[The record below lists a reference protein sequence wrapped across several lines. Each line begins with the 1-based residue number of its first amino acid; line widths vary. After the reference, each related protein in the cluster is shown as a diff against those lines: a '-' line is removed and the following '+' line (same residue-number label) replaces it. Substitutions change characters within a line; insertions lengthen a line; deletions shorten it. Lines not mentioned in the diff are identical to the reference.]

1 MPDGTMLVVSMWDRK
16 LMKVADD
23 GSISEHAD
31 MSNGTASF
39 CNDMVVD
46 KQGRAYVGSA
56 GFNIFMGEQP
66 ERGAI
71 SRVDPDGTH
80 SIVAT
85 GIDFP
90 NGLAVTEDGR
100 TLVVAETLGSRLTT
114 FDINSDGSLQN
125 KRTMAQLGKAPAWDS
140 FETIIQLECAPDGL
154 VLDAEGCVWVADA
167 WMARALRVSPDGK
180 VVDEVKAPEGQHL
193 YSCTLGGPNGNT
205 LMICCA
211 PSFADFERKPVTESE
226 LWVLDVAVPR
236 GDSRP

>member
-1 MPDGTMLVVSMWDRK
+1 MWNRK
-16 LMKVADD
+16 LMKVAAD

-31 MSNGTASF
+31 MTNGTTSF

-71 SRVDPDGTH
+71 SLVTPDGNH

-90 NGLAVTEDGR
+90 NGLAVTADGN
-100 TLVVAETLGSRLTT
+100 TLVVGETLGSRLTT
-114 FDINSDGSLQN
+114 FDINADGSLEN
-125 KRTMAQLGKAPAWDS
+125 KKTMAQLGKAPAWDS
-140 FETIIQLECAPDGL
+140 FESVIALECAPDGL
-154 VLDAEGCVWVADA
+154 CIVAEGCVWDADA
-167 WMARALRVSPDGK
+167 WMARALRVAPDGK
-180 VVDEVKAPEGQHL
+180 VVDEVKAPEGMHL

-226 LWVLDVAVPR
+226 LWVLDVAVPA
-236 GDSRP
+236 GGALP